1 MNAKQIKS
9 SSLVQVLL
17 DKYIYYILI
26 KKSIKQSFN
35 ENSREELVNKINLN
49 LA

>member
-26 KKSIKQSFN
+26 KKSLKQSFN
-35 ENSREELVNKINLN
+35 ANSHVELVNKINLK
-49 LA
+49 LT